1 MIGEVLGL
9 VNKLLDVFVEQVLGL
24 VEGGD
29 YLQDEVV
36 EEGVQQLQHL
46 TS

>member
-1 MIGEVLGL
+1 MVGEVLGL
-9 VNKLLDVFVEQVLGL
+9 VNELLDVFVEQVLGL
-24 VEGGD
+24 VERGD

-36 EEGVQQLQHL
+36 EEGVQQLQLL

>member
-36 EEGVQQLQHL
+36 EEEVQQLQL
-46 TS
+46 LAN

>member
-1 MIGEVLGL
+1 MVGEVLGL
-9 VNKLLDVFVEQVLGL
+9 VNELLDVFVEQVLGL